1 MEPEC
6 GFPESSLSR
15 LRKLCTEQT
24 CLAAIYA
31 FGPRESGDCHLAALF
46 SEPPSWADRLDLE
59 LAVAKALGVEGV
71 ELTDLR
77 RMPLVSRF
85 GVVNEGEPI
94 YVGYPDVLA
103 EFIEETIARYSAFY
117 PLLEALYWKVE
128 AAGRPEDRLDD
139 DQ

>member
-6 GFPESSLSR
+6 GFPESR
-15 LRKLCTEQT
+15 IAKLRRLCTEQT
-24 CLAAIYA
+24 CLAAVYV
-31 FGPRESGDCHLAALF
+31 FGPRESVDCALAALY
-46 SEPPSWADRLDLE
+46 SEPPSWADRLDAE
-59 LAVAKALGVEGV
+59 LAVAQALGIEGV
-71 ELTDLR
+71 ELIDLR

-85 GVVNEGEPI
+85 GVVNEGDPV

-128 AAGRPEDRLDD
+128 TKARPEDRLDEA
-139 DQ
+139 

>member
-6 GFPESSLSR
+6 GFPESNLAKLRR
-15 LRKLCTEQT
+15 LCSERP

-31 FGPRESGDCHLAALF
+31 FGRRESADCDLAALF
-46 SEPPSWADRLDLE
+46 SEPHSWADRLDAE
-59 LAVAKALGVEGV
+59 MTVAQALGVEGV

-85 GVVNEGEPI
+85 GVVNEGEPV

-128 AAGRPEDRLDD
+128 TTSRPEDQLHEA
-139 DQ
+139 

>member
-6 GFPESSLSR
+6 GFPESNLAKLRR
-15 LRKLCTEQT
+15 LCSKQP

-31 FGPRESGDCHLAALF
+31 FGTRESEDCDLAALF
-46 SEPPSWADRLDLE
+46 SESPSWADRLDAE
-59 LAVAKALGVEGV
+59 LAVAQALGVEGV

-85 GVVNEGEPI
+85 GVFNEGEPV
-94 YVGYPDVLA
+94 YVGYPEVLA

-128 AAGRPEDRLDD
+128 TTARREDRLDEA
-139 DQ
+139 